1 MFVFTALFTDTA
13 ASCKC
18 TLGYI
23 CTFVIISQH
32 FLITRHKSFRRA
44 TIARHN
50 IKHVLWRAIAARV
63 AFYSRQGLMQE
74 HFFKHFNCM
83 EQNGFLNNVSITL
96 IDKTGGKNPKQRDY
110 WKRTL
115 KIYFPFKN
123 ILAFVT
129 FIFIDYGFLEAS
141 QGSSVLVE
149 LHVYGMQFYQ
159 QGNLLRLYGTAVCG
173 GVYFQ

>member
-1 MFVFTALFTDTA
+1 
-13 ASCKC
+13 
-18 TLGYI
+18 
-23 CTFVIISQH
+23 
-32 FLITRHKSFRRA
+32 
-44 TIARHN
+44 
-50 IKHVLWRAIAARV
+50 
-63 AFYSRQGLMQE
+63 
-74 HFFKHFNCM
+74 M

-115 KIYFPFKN
+115 KIYFPFKK

-129 FIFIDYGFLEAS
+129 FFFIDYGFLEAS